1 MITLQQLRF
10 FNAVMKFGS
19 LSQAAE
25 SVNRTQPAVST
36 GIKTLEDM
44 LDLKLFER
52 SGGKLTPTA
61 EAHFLLERS
70 LDLINHLD
78 VTEELLTTVR
88 KGTVGD
94 LRVACL
100 PSAAQYLMPEL
111 LASYVAERPEVKI
124 SFMTRTSATIH
135 ELIASQQYD
144 LGLAEPRRDIA
155 GESYFIEEY
164 KLPGFLAIN
173 KHQGFEASAIIT
185 PEDLDQLPFVG
196 LYGDHY
202 TTKQIRDIVEQHG
215 GRFFQRIELQT
226 AISSLLFVEK
236 NLGYSF
242 VDSLTMSSY
251 HLMKS
256 SQGNVAFYPFSI
268 EHGVRIAILIP
279 KFKLQ
284 SILATSLRDIVRNAI
299 ISMGGERVDDAEDMV

>member
-25 SVNRTQPAVST
+25 TVNRTQPAVST
-36 GIKTLEDM
+36 GIKTLEEM
-44 LDLKLFER
+44 LDLTLFER
-52 SGGKLTPTA
+52 VGGKLVPTA

-70 LDLINHLD
+70 LDLINRLNM
-78 VTEELLTTVR
+78 TEELLTTVR

-100 PSAAQYLMPEL
+100 PSAAQYLMPEI
-111 LASYVAERPEVKI
+111 LANYLVERPEVKI

-155 GESYFIEEY
+155 GESYYIEEY

-173 KHQGFEASAIIT
+173 AENSIAHKSKIV
-185 PEDLDQLPFVG
+185 PEDLDGIPFVG

-202 TTKQIRDIVEQHG
+202 TTVQIRDIVKQHG
-215 GRFFQRIELQT
+215 GRFFQQIELQT

-236 NLGYSF
+236 NIGYSF

-251 HLMKS
+251 RLINS
-256 SQGNVAFYPFSI
+256 SAKNIVFRPFNLK
-268 EHGVRIAILIP
+268 HGVRIAILIP
-279 KFKLQ
+279 KFRLT
-284 SILATSLRDIVRNAI
+284 SILSTSLKDVVREAI
-299 ISMGGERVDDAEDMV
+299 ISMGGEEINEDE

>member
-1 MITLQQLRF
+1 MITIQQLRF

-36 GIKTLEDM
+36 GIKTLEEM
-44 LDLKLFER
+44 LDLTLFER
-52 SGGKLTPTA
+52 TGGKLVPTA

-70 LDLINHLD
+70 VDLINRLD

-100 PSAAQYLMPEL
+100 PSAAQYLMPEI
-111 LASYVAERPEVKI
+111 LADYVAERPEVKI
-124 SFMTRTSATIH
+124 SFMTRTSSTIH

-155 GESYFIEEY
+155 GESYLIEEY

-173 KHQGFEASAIIT
+173 AENSMADKSAIT
-185 PEDLDQLPFVG
+185 PEDLDGLPFVG

-202 TTKQIRDIVEQHG
+202 TTQQIRNIVETHG
-215 GRFFQRIELQT
+215 GRFFQRVELQT

-236 NLGYSF
+236 NMGYSF

-251 HLMKS
+251 RLINS
-256 SQGNVAFYPFSI
+256 VRNNIVFRPFTL
-268 EHGVRIAILIP
+268 EHGVRIAILLP
-279 KFKLQ
+279 KFRLR
-284 SILATSLRDIVRNAI
+284 SILSSSLKEVVQDAI
-299 ISMGGERVDDAEDMV
+299 MSMGGEKVMDEEWK

>member
-25 SVNRTQPAVST
+25 TVNRTQPAVST
-36 GIKTLEDM
+36 GIKTLEEM
-44 LDLKLFER
+44 LDLTLFER
-52 SGGKLTPTA
+52 VGGKLVPTA

-70 LDLINHLD
+70 LDLINRLNM
-78 VTEELLTTVR
+78 TEELLTTVR

-100 PSAAQYLMPEL
+100 PSAAQYLMPEI
-111 LASYVAERPEVKI
+111 LANYVADRPEVKI

-155 GESYFIEEY
+155 GESYYIEEY

-173 KHQGFEASAIIT
+173 TENSIAHKSKIV
-185 PEDLDQLPFVG
+185 PEDLGGIPFVG

-202 TTKQIRDIVEQHG
+202 TTVQIRDIVKEHG
-215 GRFFQRIELQT
+215 GRFFQQIELQT

-236 NLGYSF
+236 NIGYSF

-251 HLMKS
+251 RLINS
-256 SQGNVAFYPFSI
+256 SAKNIVFRPFNLK
-268 EHGVRIAILIP
+268 HGVRIAILIP
-279 KFKLQ
+279 KFRLT
-284 SILATSLRDIVRNAI
+284 SILSTSLKDVVREAI
-299 ISMGGERVDDAEDMV
+299 ISMGGEEINEDE

>member
-25 SVNRTQPAVST
+25 TVNRTQPAVST
-36 GIKTLEDM
+36 GIKTLEEM
-44 LDLKLFER
+44 LDLTLFER
-52 SGGKLTPTA
+52 VGGKLVPTA

-70 LDLINHLD
+70 LDLINRLNM
-78 VTEELLTTVR
+78 TEELLTTVR

-100 PSAAQYLMPEL
+100 PSAAQYLMPEI
-111 LASYVAERPEVKI
+111 LANYVADRPEVKI

-155 GESYFIEEY
+155 GESYYIEEY

-173 KHQGFEASAIIT
+173 AENSIAHKSKIV
-185 PEDLDQLPFVG
+185 PEDLGGIPFVG

-202 TTKQIRDIVEQHG
+202 TTVQIRDIVKEHG
-215 GRFFQRIELQT
+215 GRFFQQIELQT

-236 NLGYSF
+236 NIGYSF

-251 HLMKS
+251 RLINS
-256 SQGNVAFYPFSI
+256 SAKNIVFRPFNLK
-268 EHGVRIAILIP
+268 HGVRIAILIP
-279 KFKLQ
+279 KFRLT
-284 SILATSLRDIVRNAI
+284 SILSTSLKDVVREAI
-299 ISMGGERVDDAEDMV
+299 ISMGGEEINEDE